1 MSSTWLISTDELAH
15 SLANP
20 RLRLFD
26 THVFL
31 TPKQGGG
38 YEVQSGQESW
48 RQSHIPGASFIDV
61 QADLSDPDHRLRYMM
76 PPDDFFVAAM
86 SRLGV
91 GADHQVVLYNRGATW
106 WATRVFFMLRTHGF
120 DAVRVLDGGFD
131 KWQQE
136 GRPLQSGATWYP
148 PAIFRSGVRR
158 RIFVG
163 KEQVLEAVRSGGQ
176 LLVNAL
182 APEIFSGRILSYGR
196 PGRIAGSCSVPAR
209 DLLDPVTQAFLPA
222 EQLRARLGAAGLLGE
237 KPVISYCGG
246 GISATT
252 DAFALLMLGRED
264 VTIYDASMN
273 EWGPDPTLPMETG

>member
-1 MSSTWLISTDELAH
+1 
-15 SLANP
+15 
-20 RLRLFD
+20 
-26 THVFL
+26 
-31 TPKQGGG
+31 
-38 YEVQSGQESW
+38 
-48 RQSHIPGASFIDV
+48 
-61 QADLSDPDHRLRYMM
+61 MM
-76 PPDDFFVAAM
+76 PPDDFFVAAI

-91 GADHQVVLYNRGATW
+91 GAGHQVVLYNRGATW
-106 WATRVFFMLRTHGF
+106 WATRVFFMLRAHGF

-131 KWQQE
+131 KWHQE

-148 PAIFRSGVRR
+148 PATFRSGVRR

-163 KEQVLEAVRSGGQ
+163 KDQVLEAVRSGKQ

-182 APEIFSGRILSYGR
+182 APDIFSGRIASYGR
-196 PGRIAGSCSVPAR
+196 PGRIAGSCNLPAR

-222 EQLRARLGAAGLLGE
+222 EQLRAKLGAAGLLGE

-252 DAFALLMLGRED
+252 DAFALLMLGREE